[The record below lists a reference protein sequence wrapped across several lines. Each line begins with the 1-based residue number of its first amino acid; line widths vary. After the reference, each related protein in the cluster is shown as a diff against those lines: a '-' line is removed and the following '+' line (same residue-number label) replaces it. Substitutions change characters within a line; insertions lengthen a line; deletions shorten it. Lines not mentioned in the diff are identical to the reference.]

1 MVKETTSTLQNLKDF
16 KSKLDSGQMSVLV
29 GAGFGKNIDDMF
41 PSWWELL
48 YDMAY
53 FLYGKE
59 IEEAYL
65 SIPVKKRSNKQKYLD
80 DKITDF
86 IEKIGYLDLVT
97 EYIKRKGFQE
107 SITTYIEE
115 KTPRLI
121 EDKGKRYITNVIR
134 GKKNE
139 VELTEQMLDLHS
151 TLINLPWNNIY
162 TTNYDE
168 MLELSNDR
176 TNEEKLLLIQN

>member
-1 MVKETTSTLQNLKDF
+1 MN
-16 KSKLDSGQMSVLV
+16 
-29 GAGFGKNIDDMF
+29 GKQQAI
-41 PSWWELL
+41 
-48 YDMAY
+48 
-53 FLYGKE
+53 
-59 IEEAYL
+59 
-65 SIPVKKRSNKQKYLD
+65 

-176 TNEEKLLLIQN
+176 TNEEKLLLIQKEIEHKNKDLYIQLEKLFIDKEIEEAKAGRKAEILVKVLSMGGKKQTITSDNFRDLAKAFGVTLDEKYLG